1 MSTKTTIAGG
11 ALILAGGLAL
21 AVYANTNTAALQN
34 AKAGIVTKYVNLSEK
49 ALGSGDTK
57 AAEKYARSALA
68 ADPQSKDALDE
79 YKKVILASCPK
90 AAPAS
95 AATASPAATTPPA
108 TPPKATAPAAE
119 PEEEMGCI

>member
-21 AVYANTNTAALQN
+21 AIYANTNTAALQH

-57 AAEKYARSALA
+57 AAENYAKSALA
-68 ADPQSKDALDE
+68 ADPQSKDALNE

-90 AAPAS
+90 AAPA
-95 AATASPAATTPPA
+95 AATASPAAM
-108 TPPKATAPAAE
+108 TPPKAAAPAAE

>member
-21 AVYANTNTAALQN
+21 AIYANTNTTALQN
-34 AKAGIVTKYVNLSEK
+34 AKAGIVSKYVKLSEK
-49 ALGSGDTK
+49 ALKSMDAK
-57 AAEKYARSALA
+57 AAEKYAKSALI
-68 ADPQSKDALDE
+68 ADPKSKDALNT

-90 AAPAS
+90 TIPAPAD
-95 AATASPAATTPPA
+95 ATAPTPAASTPA
-108 TPPKATAPAAE
+108 KAVTPAAE

>member
-1 MSTKTTIAGG
+1 MSTKTTITGG

-21 AVYANTNTAALQN
+21 AVYANTNTAALQH

-57 AAEKYARSALA
+57 AAEKYAKSALA
-68 ADPQSKDALDE
+68 VDPQSKDALNE

-90 AAPAS
+90 AAPAA
-95 AATASPAATTPPA
+95 AATASPAATTPP
-108 TPPKATAPAAE
+108 KAAAPAAE